1 MTRPDMTSKPKLARG
16 CRLSDA
22 AANSATLLMPEGA
35 LQLNG
40 PGLRIVTRCDG
51 QHTFQQ
57 IVDELQSEF
66 QAQSTQ
72 IEQETAAFLEKLRE
86 KRVVD
91 Y

>member
-1 MTRPDMTSKPKLARG
+1 
-16 CRLSDA
+16 
-22 AANSATLLMPEGA
+22 MPEGA

-40 PGLRIVTRCDG
+40 PGLKIVTRCDG
-51 QHTFQQ
+51 QHTFRE
-57 IVDELQSEF
+57 IVDELQSEY

-72 IEQETAAFLEKLRE
+72 IEEDTAAFLEKLRE